1 MRNLN
6 FLRKS
11 ERKSVG
17 TTLALTVGSPSA
29 HRRYSALK
37 HLAFMLLFL
46 LGSLNVWG
54 AEVTDE
60 LTQSLTGVTGTNY
73 TSWSEKTSN
82 SDAVYAGQSA
92 GGNSSI
98 QLRSNNSNS
107 GVITTKSGGK
117 VKSVTVEWNTNTS
130 NGRTINIYGKNSAY
144 TQPTELYNT
153 TNQGTLLGTIVMGT
167 STSLSVTGDYEYIG
181 IRSASGA
188 LYLTSISIVWESGS
202 SDPTVLESI
211 AVGEDLENKTYETT
225 DKLDLTGLT
234 VTGYYTVGD
243 PQTISSDISWKVR
256 TSEAANDAVA
266 LDAYVLTAGQTS
278 VDVQATVDEIS
289 SDWVTISGL
298 TVTAPEGD
306 KLTRETTGVTGTSY
320 TGWSGKSGASGAVYA
335 GNSAGGNESIQLR
348 SSNNNSGV
356 VSTTS
361 GGLIRKVKVAWNSNT
376 ASGRTL
382 NVYGSNTAYTAASD
396 LYGDN
401 KGTLLGTIVNGTS
414 TQLEITGDYEY
425 VGVRSD
431 DGAMYLTSIT
441 FVWGAGK
448 ELESI
453 AVKNNP
459 GKVSYNIGDAF
470 DATGLVITATYDDSS
485 TEDIAY
491 AGNEDKF
498 SFTGFDSSA
507 AAAEQAITVE
517 YGGKST
523 TFNVEIKD
531 VTLQIVTVSGTPTT
545 TSYTAGDAFDPEGL
559 TVMGHYSDN
568 SDAPITSG
576 ITWSYPD
583 ANNTLAVDQASIRVV
598 ATVEQI
604 ASEPYTF
611 NGLTV
616 TAAPLVASWVAS
628 GQGYS
633 DKTDMTEETVT
644 FGPSNN
650 FSIVFGAGTN
660 TQNAPKYY
668 TTGTAVRAYGGNTFA
683 LSSSDFKFKEIVISF
698 SSGEGS
704 NDITT
709 NVGTY
714 NAGTWTGNSKEVT
727 FTIGGTT
734 GHRRIAS
741 ITVTYEAALPSAA
754 TPTFSVAEGTYF
766 ETQNVTITTATAGA
780 TIYYTTDGAEPTTG
794 SSVYSDPI
802 AVSTNMTIKAI
813 AVKNGLENSAVA
825 SATYAM
831 GPIFASLEDLV
842 AADLTSNT
850 MVKVS
855 FSNVAIKT
863 IDTNKK
869 YVTFDIQKEEKDIE
883 IYFSAET
890 LPTTWVVGGTLSGT
904 ILAPWV
910 RYEKSNVL
918 QCWELKPEAG
928 WQWTNLT
935 YNSPITKEI
944 DHVTVTGTAIKTA
957 YVDGEVFDPAGLTV
971 TLYYTDETNE
981 VVTEGIVWAPTTALT
996 EGTTSVNVT
1005 ATVNEVT
1012 SAAYPVNVTVSAIPT
1027 KTIAEFIAAG
1037 GGRCYLVGVVS
1048 NLTNND
1054 KNCTL
1059 TDNSGEILLYN
1070 ISQNGAVTDFVTL
1083 DVEEDDRIKVIATTY
1098 QVYNQKD
1105 EVVAPEFVEE
1115 LAPEVVA
1122 VTGVTVAPTTTTV
1135 KVGKTV
1141 TLTATILPALATNTN
1156 VSWESDATGVAT
1168 VDENGVVTGVSE
1180 GTAHITVTTEENSF
1194 TATATITV
1202 EEGINFASG
1211 DWVLVKDAAELTAGS
1226 YVIIAA
1232 SDAAKAMGSYVS
1244 GNNCPGK
1251 DATKGETL
1259 TYSDQFAIF
1268 EIGDY
1273 EIDEVTYKTFFDVNV
1288 EKYLSLNSDANQLK
1302 AQTAKGEDVAWTITS
1317 VNSESGLAVVNSK
1330 SYSTRSMRYNGN
1342 NTSIF
1347 ACYGSGNTNQ
1357 KHIVLYK
1364 YEEHKFTLTYNKNTD
1379 AEVSGMP
1386 EAQRVDEDNKVTV
1399 SEGVP
1404 TCGSKIF
1411 TGWNTQADGEG
1422 ETKAANAVLT
1432 LSNDLTLYAQWRDPF
1447 TVTISYDANEGTGEM
1462 AADADQVEGSTYTIK
1477 ANAFEREGYLF
1488 AGWKAYAG
1496 GNELTITNG
1505 EFTVPATD
1513 VTVKAQWQSATDSK
1527 WVLVEHLSQLAI
1539 GDKVIIVA
1547 KESDYALGAEA
1558 GSSNKYRARE
1568 AANKAGKLLIPTAG
1582 ATQLTL
1588 GKSGDYYT
1596 FKDGDNYLMWSS
1608 GNTLPTEASVSDNS
1622 LWTISFEDG
1631 VMHIVNKTGE
1641 NENRQIQYNDNG
1653 GQERF
1658 ATYTGSQQAVVIY
1671 KYLDM
1676 DPTDEDSGHER
1687 VDLVLNGI
1695 GTICLPYD
1703 VKASDRFGGVF
1714 YMPSHKTSGFAN
1726 FIEET
1731 GTLRAGK
1738 AYIFVA
1744 ENEFIRL
1751 KYSGTVVSEPLS
1763 DVEDTRGL
1771 IGTFTNIAPGN
1782 LTHKYVI
1789 ANNKLME
1796 CGSGAYLNAY
1806 RAYLDLEVMPE
1817 EALVINDGPGAAP
1830 RRRLGVAGNAPDVTT
1845 GMENVQGDNVQAT
1858 KVLING
1864 ELFILRGEKMYDAK
1878 GQLVK

>member
-1 MRNLN
+1 MSRFSSYLVQLTADV
-6 FLRKS
+6 FQRFSSGSQASLVTRFS
-11 ERKSVG
+11 CAESSSSHSFMSRQSV
-17 TTLALTVGSPSA
+17 
-29 HRRYSALK
+29 
-37 HLAFMLLFL
+37 LAFLLVL
-46 LGSLNVWG
+46 LTTVFGVGNAWGETSTLTFTAEANGSGTADDNVAWT
-54 AEVTDE
+54 VTSDGTE
-60 LTQSLTGVTGTNY
+60 STFDNTKGIHYGTKSAQVKYIKLTTSGISGTITKVVVN
-73 TSWSEKTSN
+73 
-82 SDAVYAGQSA
+82 ASA
-92 GGNSSI
+92 A
-98 QLRSNNSNS
+98 S
-107 GVITTKSGGK
+107 GVSATA
-117 VKSVTVEWNTNTS
+117 SVTVGGNAF
-130 NGRTINIYGKNSAY
+130 GGDA
-144 TQPTELYNT
+144 Q
-153 TNQGTLLGTIVMGT
+153 
-167 STSLSVTGDYEYIG
+167 SLSTTATDYTFTG
-181 IRSASGA
+181 SASGE
-188 LYLTSISIVWESGS
+188 IVVTVTKPSKAAKAIYCKSVAVTYSTGGGS
-202 SDPTVLESI
+202 SETVVKTLKSI
-211 AVGEDLENKTYETT
+211 AVSGMTTSYEVGAAFSFDGTCTATYSVTVNDEPQDDEQKTVTPTSVSTPDMTEAGNKTI
-225 DKLDLTGLT
+225 T
-234 VTGYYTVGD
+234 VTYVEDEVEESTTYNITV
-243 PQTISSDISWKVR
+243 
-256 TSEAANDAVA
+256 AAA
-266 LDAYVLTAGQTS
+266 
-278 VDVQATVDEIS
+278 
-289 SDWVTISGL
+289 
-298 TVTAPEGD
+298 EGD
-306 KLTRETTGVTGTSY
+306 KLTVETTGVTGTSY
-320 TGWSGKSGASGAVYA
+320 ADWKEVAGASGAVYA
-335 GNSAGGNESIQLR
+335 GQSAGSNSSIQLR
-348 SSNNNSGV
+348 SKNSNSGII
-356 VSTTS
+356 STTS
-361 GGLIRKVKVAWNSNT
+361 GGVIRKVKVVWNSNT
-376 ASGRTL
+376 SSGATL
-382 NVYGSNTAYTAASD
+382 NVYGKSAAYTAASE
-396 LYGDN
+396 LYGLETQ
-401 KGTLLGTIVNGTS
+401 GTLLGTIVKGTS
-414 TQLEITGDYEY
+414 TELEITGDYEY
-425 VGVRSD
+425 VGVCSNS
-431 DGAMYLTSIT
+431 GAMYLTSIT

-448 ELESI
+448 ELSSI
-453 AVKNNP
+453 AVKTNP
-459 GKVSYNIGDAF
+459 DKVSYNINDEF

-485 TEDIAY
+485 TDDIAY
-491 AGNEDKF
+491 TGNEDKF
-498 SFTGFDSSA
+498 LFSGFSSA
-507 AAAEQAITVE
+507 AAAAAQAITVT

-531 VTLQIVTVSGTPTT
+531 VTLQTVTVSGTPTT
-545 TSYTAGDAFDPEGL
+545 TSYTAGDVFDPTDL

-583 ANNTLAVDQASIRVV
+583 DNATLAVGQTSIRVV
-598 ATVEQI
+598 ATVDEI

-628 GQGYS
+628 VQEYA

-714 NAGTWTGNSKEVT
+714 DAGTWTGNSKEVT

-741 ITVTYEAALPSAA
+741 ITVTYEAALPSVE

-780 TIYYTTDGAEPTTG
+780 TIYYTTDGTEPTTG

-813 AVKNGLENSAVA
+813 AVKDDLENSAVA

-831 GPIFASLEDLV
+831 GPIFNSLEDLV

-855 FSNVAIKT
+855 FSNVAIKK

-904 ILAPWV
+904 ILAPWKRFV
-910 RYEKSNVL
+910 QSSNFV
-918 QCWELKPEAG
+918 CWELAPESG

-935 YNSPITKEI
+935 YNSPITKTI

-957 YVDGEVFDPAGLTV
+957 YVDGEVFDPAGLIV

-981 VVTEGIVWAPTTALT
+981 VVTDGITWAPTTALT

-1005 ATVNEVT
+1005 ATVNDVT
-1012 SAAYPVNVTVSAIPT
+1012 SAAHPVDVTVTAIPT

-1048 NLTNND
+1048 NLTNSD

-1083 DVEEDDRIKVIATTY
+1083 DVEEGDRIKVIATTY

-1135 KVGKTV
+1135 KVGKTI
-1141 TLTATILPALATNTN
+1141 TLTATVLPALASNTN

-1168 VDENGVVTGVSE
+1168 VENGVVTGVAE

-1202 EEGINFASG
+1202 EEGIDFAAG

-1232 SDAAKAMGSYVS
+1232 AESDKALSTTQ
-1244 GNNCPGK
+1244 NNNNRS
-1251 DATKGETL
+1251 AQAITKIADMLKYETAP
-1259 TYSDQFAIF
+1259 AIF
-1268 EIGDY
+1268 ELKVGNKENTFAFY
-1273 EIDEVTYKTFFDVNV
+1273 DEDNDGYIYAASSSSNYLKTETVLSDNSSWVISVTSAGVASATAQGTNTR
-1288 EKYLSLNSDANQLK
+1288 NQLK
-1302 AQTAKGEDVAWTITS
+1302 NNGDLFS
-1317 VNSESGLAVVNSK
+1317 CYSSGQAD
-1330 SYSTRSMRYNGN
+1330 
-1342 NTSIF
+1342 I
-1347 ACYGSGNTNQ
+1347 A
-1357 KHIVLYK
+1357 LYK

-1386 EAQRVDEDNKVTV
+1386 EAQRVDEDNEVTV
-1399 SEGVP
+1399 STEVP

-1432 LSNDLTLYAQWRDPF
+1432 LSNDLTLFAQWRTPV
-1447 TVTISYDANEGTGEM
+1447 TVTISYDANEGSGSM
-1462 AADADQVEGSTYTIK
+1462 DADAEQVEGSTYTIK
-1477 ANAFEREGYLF
+1477 ANEFERDGYLF
-1488 AGWKAYAG
+1488 AGWKAYDAG
-1496 GNELTITNG
+1496 ENELTITNG
-1505 EFTVPATD
+1505 KFTVPATD

-1539 GDKVIIVA
+1539 GDKVIIA
-1547 KESDYALGAEA
+1547 AADFEYALSTTQNSNNRGAVEI
-1558 GSSNKYRARE
+1558 SKR
-1568 AANKAGKLLIPTAG
+1568 GKLLIPNADVQ
-1582 ATQLTL
+1582 QLTL
-1588 GKSGDYYT
+1588 GKDGSNYT
-1596 FKDGDNYLMWSS
+1596 FNTGAGYLYAASSGSNYLRTQETNDDNGKWTITLAEGGVATITAQGS
-1608 GNTLPTEASVSDNS
+1608 NTRNVMSYNTSHLFACYASDN
-1622 LWTISFEDG
+1622 TQKDI
-1631 VMHIVNKTGE
+1631 
-1641 NENRQIQYNDNG
+1641 
-1653 GQERF
+1653 
-1658 ATYTGSQQAVVIY
+1658 VIY
-1671 KYLDM
+1671 KYLDI
-1676 DPTDEDSGHER
+1676 DPEDASTGYERTDLILS
-1687 VDLVLNGI
+1687 GI
-1695 GTICLPYD
+1695 GTICLPYN
-1703 VKASDRFGGVF
+1703 VEASDRFGGVF

-1763 DVEDTRGL
+1763 NVADTRGL
-1771 IGTFTNIAPGN
+1771 IGTFTGISAGD
-1782 LTHKYVI
+1782 LTGKYVI
-1789 ANNKLME
+1789 ADNKLRK

-1806 RAYLDLEVMPE
+1806 RAYLDLDLMPE
-1817 EALVINDGPGAAP
+1817 EELTINEPANAP
-1830 RRRLGVAGNAPDVTT
+1830 ARRRLGIGGGASGVTT
-1845 GMENVQGDNVQAT
+1845 DIVDVQGDSLSGI
-1858 KVLING
+1858 KVLLNG
-1864 ELFILRGEKMYDAK
+1864 QLFIIRGEKMYDAT
-1878 GQLVK
+1878 GRLVK

>member
-1 MRNLN
+1 M
-6 FLRKS
+6 
-11 ERKSVG
+11 
-17 TTLALTVGSPSA
+17 ALTVGSPSV

-98 QLRSNNSNS
+98 QLRSNSSNS

-188 LYLTSISIVWESGS
+188 LYLTSISIVWESSS
-202 SDPTVLESI
+202 SDPTVLQSI
-211 AVGEDLENKTYETT
+211 AVGGDLGNKKYETT

-243 PQTISSDISWKVR
+243 PQTISSGISWNVR

-266 LDAYVLTAGQTS
+266 LDEYVLTAGQTS

-320 TGWSGKSGASGAVYA
+320 TDWSEKTVASDAVYA

-361 GGLIRKVKVAWNSNT
+361 GGLIKKVKVAWNSNT

-382 NVYGSNTAYTAASD
+382 DVYGSNTAYTAASD
-396 LYGDN
+396 LYGEN
-401 KGTLLGTIVNGTS
+401 SGTLLGTIAYGTS

-425 VGVRSD
+425 VGVRSNS
-431 DGAMYLTSIT
+431 GAMYLESIT
-441 FVWGAGK
+441 FVWEAGK
-448 ELESI
+448 QLEAI
-453 AVKNNP
+453 AVKTNP
-459 GKVSYNIGDAF
+459 NKLSYNINDEF

-485 TEDIAY
+485 SEDIAY

-498 SFTGFDSSA
+498 SFSGFSSA
-507 AAAEQAITVE
+507 AAAAAQAITVT
-517 YGGKST
+517 YGGEST

-531 VTLQIVTVSGTPTT
+531 VTLQSVTVGGTPTT
-545 TSYTAGDAFDPEGL
+545 TSYTAGDTFDPAGL

-583 ANNTLAVDQASIRVV
+583 DNATLAVDQASIRVV
-598 ATVEQI
+598 ATVDEI
-604 ASEPYTF
+604 ASEAYTVS
-611 NGLTV
+611 GLTV

-628 GQGYS
+628 EHYNET
-633 DKTDMTEETVT
+633 TDMTAETVA

-660 TQNAPKYY
+660 SNAPKYY
-668 TTGTAVRAYGGNTFA
+668 TSGEAVRAYGGNTFA
-683 LSSSDFKFKEIVISF
+683 LSSTGYKFKEIVIGF
-698 SSGEGS
+698 GSSDGS
-704 NDITT
+704 NAISA

-714 NAGTWTGNSKEVT
+714 DAGTWTGNSKEVV
-727 FTIGGTT
+727 FTIGGTS
-734 GHRRIAS
+734 GQRRIAS
-741 ITVTYEAALPSAA
+741 ITVTYVEAQPSVE
-754 TPTFSVAEGTYF
+754 TPTISPDGGDFITASQT
-766 ETQNVTITTATAGA
+766 VTITCATDGAEIHYTLDGTDPTNVSATYTEELSLTGTTTVKAIAIKDGMENSAVASATFTKIEVKTVADALSAAVNEVVYVSGTITSITEVNIGYKNATYVISDISAGIPQNEMIVYRGKYIDGADFTSVDQLHVGDVVLVKGTISQHDSKNQLAAGNILQSISAPAVAVPSFTPDGGGFIVSASVSLTCVTTGA
-780 TIYYTTDGAEPTTG
+780 TIYYTTDGTTPDNTKNAYA
-794 SSVYSDPI
+794 SAIPL
-802 AVSTNMTIKAI
+802 TETTTIKA
-813 AVKNGLENSAVA
+813 
-825 SATYAM
+825 
-831 GPIFASLEDLV
+831 
-842 AADLTSNT
+842 
-850 MVKVS
+850 
-855 FSNVAIKT
+855 VAIK
-863 IDTNKK
+863 NSESSM
-869 YVTFDIQKEEKDIE
+869 VVERTFTKTDPMTVAAAYDALDNDDPISDAAVEGIVYKVDRCTADGNAQYWISDDGTESTKVIE
-883 IYFSAET
+883 IFNGYGLDGANFADADGIQ
-890 LPTTWVVGGTLSGT
+890 VGDKVIVFGTLKIYYNKNSEEVCREFDSGSR
-904 ILAPWV
+904 LL
-910 RYEKSNVL
+910 S
-918 QCWELKPEAG
+918 
-928 WQWTNLT
+928 LT
-935 YNSPITKEI
+935 RK
-944 DHVTVTGTAIKTA
+944 TVTGVAVTGTPSKTSYKTGQA
-957 YVDGEVFDPAGLTV
+957 FEPAGLTV
-971 TLYYTDETNE
+971 TVTYNDNSHATVAVADCGWEITPATFTEAGTNKSVSVKATYNE
-981 VVTEGIVWAPTTALT
+981 VPSPAFAVEGLTVTAAPTFNDPNHEWQL
-996 EGTTSVNVT
+996 
-1005 ATVNEVT
+1005 VT
-1012 SAAYPVNVTVSAIPT
+1012 SDAQLVAGKYYVIASTDQGKVMSNTISSNVAG
-1027 KTIAEFIAAG
+1027 EIAATFADGVINYNAFGSSQSADAAGVAVLQLG
-1037 GGRCYLVGVVS
+1037 GEA
-1048 NLTNND
+1048 D
-1054 KNCTL
+1054 AWTL
-1059 TDNSGEILLYN
+1059 T
-1070 ISQNGAVTDFVTL
+1070 
-1083 DVEEDDRIKVIATTY
+1083 
-1098 QVYNQKD
+1098 
-1105 EVVAPEFVEE
+1105 EVVANDALLGATAVKY
-1115 LAPEVVA
+1115 LAW
-1122 VTGVTVAPTTTTV
+1122 GNGTTTWSISIASDDATIQNGTASYGRILHNV
-1135 KVGKTV
+1135 SNTRFTTYTSNTSVSMLLPQLYVWAEKVYKLRYDANGGENAPAAQPAVAGQATV
-1141 TLTATILPALATNTN
+1141 TNAKPTKEDKIFKEWNTL
-1156 VSWESDATGVAT
+1156 VG
-1168 VDENGVVTGVSE
+1168 
-1180 GTAHITVTTEENSF
+1180 
-1194 TATATITV
+1194 
-1202 EEGINFASG
+1202 G
-1211 DWVLVKDAAELTAGS
+1211 DGE
-1226 YVIIAA
+1226 
-1232 SDAAKAMGSYVS
+1232 AKA
-1244 GNNCPGK
+1244 
-1251 DATKGETL
+1251 AGEVIDL
-1259 TYSDQFAIF
+1259 SA
-1268 EIGDY
+1268 GD
-1273 EIDEVTYKTFFDVNV
+1273 V
-1288 EKYLSLNSDANQLK
+1288 
-1302 AQTAKGEDVAWTITS
+1302 
-1317 VNSESGLAVVNSK
+1317 
-1330 SYSTRSMRYNGN
+1330 
-1342 NTSIF
+1342 
-1347 ACYGSGNTNQ
+1347 
-1357 KHIVLYK
+1357 
-1364 YEEHKFTLTYNKNTD
+1364 
-1379 AEVSGMP
+1379 
-1386 EAQRVDEDNKVTV
+1386 
-1399 SEGVP
+1399 
-1404 TCGSKIF
+1404 
-1411 TGWNTQADGEG
+1411 
-1422 ETKAANAVLT
+1422 
-1432 LSNDLTLYAQWRDPF
+1432 TLYAQWRDPVPV
-1447 TVTISYDANEGTGEM
+1447 TVSYDANEGTGEM
-1462 AADADQVEGSTYTIK
+1462 AADAGQVEGSTYTIK
-1477 ANAFEREGYLF
+1477 ANAFERNGYLF
-1488 AGWKAYAG
+1488 AGWKAYDA
-1496 GNELTITNG
+1496 NDDELEITNG
-1505 EFTVPATD
+1505 KFTVPATN

-1539 GDKVIIVA
+1539 GDKVIIAA

-1622 LWTISFEDG
+1622 LWTISFEEG
-1631 VMHIVNKTGE
+1631 VMHIVNKTD
-1641 NENRQIQYNDNG
+1641 ENRQIQYNGNS

-1751 KYSGTVVSEPLS
+1751 KYSGDAVSEPLS
-1763 DVEDTRGL
+1763 NVADTRGL

-1806 RAYLDLEVMPE
+1806 RAYLDLDAMPE

>member
-1 MRNLN
+1 
-6 FLRKS
+6 
-11 ERKSVG
+11 
-17 TTLALTVGSPSA
+17 
-29 HRRYSALK
+29 
-37 HLAFMLLFL
+37 MLLI
-46 LGSLNVWG
+46 V
-54 AEVTDE
+54 
-60 LTQSLTGVTGTNY
+60 GVGHLWATEAVYKQTIFSPDNNEKGVQNY
-73 TSWSEKTSN
+73 TSTWINTTN
-82 SDAVYAGQSA
+82 GFVVTTVNA
-92 GGNSSI
+92 N
-98 QLRSNNSNS
+98 NNSNGWS
-107 GVITTKSGGK
+107 GAIKIGTKTTASTGTITTNAAIDKAITKVVLTIDEVPYANNVTSITLKTSSNGSTWTSAGTFAKEVGAQTVTLTSPTADLYYQIEVVCTGATKNGCIKFSQVDFYTEESTGGDVI
-117 VKSVTVEWNTNTS
+117 VKTLQSIEVTGMTTTYDQNAAFSFDGTCTATYSVTKNDEPQADEQKEVTPTSVSAPDMTTTGVKTITVSFTDGGVTKNTTYDISVNEHTVTPGTYELLLANAFWGTNGTGANAGHTASGSQYDITVSIDGSSGTQNYINNTET
-130 NGRTINIYGKNSAY
+130 RIYGSHTITFSVPSGYVLKEI
-144 TQPTELYNT
+144 T
-153 TNQGTLLGTIVMGT
+153 GLGTSSKSDIDV
-167 STSLSVTGDYEYIG
+167 
-181 IRSASGA
+181 A
-188 LYLTSISIVWESGS
+188 SGS
-202 SDPTVLESI
+202 SGTINTQVW
-211 AVGEDLENKTYETT
+211 
-225 DKLDLTGLT
+225 TGSAQS
-234 VTGYYTVGD
+234 VTF
-243 PQTISSDISWKVR
+243 
-256 TSEAANDAVA
+256 
-266 LDAYVLTAGQTS
+266 
-278 VDVQATVDEIS
+278 DV
-289 SDWVTISGL
+289 
-298 TVTAPEGD
+298 
-306 KLTRETTGVTGTSY
+306 
-320 TGWSGKSGASGAVYA
+320 
-335 GNSAGGNESIQLR
+335 
-348 SSNNNSGV
+348 
-356 VSTTS
+356 
-361 GGLIRKVKVAWNSNT
+361 
-376 ASGRTL
+376 SGRTDFTT
-382 NVYGSNTAYTAASD
+382 VSVTY
-396 LYGDN
+396 
-401 KGTLLGTIVNGTS
+401 
-414 TQLEITGDYEY
+414 EID
-425 VGVRSD
+425 V
-431 DGAMYLTSIT
+431 
-441 FVWGAGK
+441 
-448 ELESI
+448 ELFSI
-453 AVKNNP
+453 AVKTNP
-459 GKVSYNIGDAF
+459 TKTSYIINDAF
-470 DATGLVITATYDDSS
+470 DATGLVITATYSDAS

-491 AGNEDKF
+491 VGNEEKF
-498 SFTGFDSSA
+498 SFAGFNSASA
-507 AAAEQAITVE
+507 ASAQTITVT
-517 YGGKST
+517 YGGKTT
-523 TFNVEIKD
+523 TFNVEILD
-531 VTLQIVTVSGTPTT
+531 ITLQSVTVSGTPTT
-545 TSYTAGDAFDPEGL
+545 TSYTAGDTFDPEGL
-559 TVMGHYSDN
+559 TVTGHYSDN
-568 SDAPITSG
+568 SDVVITTG

-583 ANNTLAVDQASIRVV
+583 ADNVLTEGQTSIRVV
-598 ATVEQI
+598 ATVEEI
-604 ASEPYTF
+604 ASAPYPVS
-611 NGLTV
+611 GLTV

-628 GQGYS
+628 EHYNET
-633 DKTDMTEETVT
+633 TDMTAETVA

-668 TTGTAVRAYGGNTFA
+668 TSGEAVRAYGGNTFA
-683 LSSSDFKFKEIVISF
+683 LSSNDYKFTKIVISF

-714 NAGTWTGNSKEVT
+714 EAGTWTGNSKEVT

-741 ITVTYEAALPSAA
+741 ITVTYAEALPSVE

-780 TIYYTTDGAEPTTG
+780 TIYYTTDGTEPTTG

-813 AVKNGLENSAVA
+813 AVKDGLENSAVA

-869 YVTFDIQKEEKDIE
+869 YVTFDIQKEGKDIE

-890 LPTTWVVGGTLSGT
+890 LPTTWVGGGTLSGT

-928 WQWTNLT
+928 WQWTDLT
-935 YNSPITKEI
+935 YNSPITKTI
-944 DHVTVTGTAIKTA
+944 DHVTVTGTATKTA
-957 YVDGEVFDPAGLTV
+957 YVDGEVFDPAGLIV

-981 VVTEGIVWAPTTALT
+981 VVTDGITWAPTTALT
-996 EGTTSVNVT
+996 VGMTSVDVT
-1005 ATVNEVT
+1005 ATVENTT
-1012 SAAYPVNVTVSAIPT
+1012 SAVYPVSITVSEIPT
-1027 KTIAEFIAAG
+1027 KTIAEFIEAG

-1083 DVEEDDRIKVIATTY
+1083 DVEEGDRIKVIATTY

-1122 VTGVTVAPTTTTV
+1122 VTGVTVAPTTATV
-1135 KVGKTV
+1135 KEGKTI
-1141 TLTATILPALATNTN
+1141 TLTATVQPALATNTN

-1168 VDENGVVTGVSE
+1168 VDENGVVTGVAK

-1202 EEGINFASG
+1202 EEGINFAAG

-1244 GNNCPGK
+1244 GNNNCPGK
-1251 DATKGETL
+1251 DATKGEML
-1259 TYSDQFAIF
+1259 TYSNQFAIF

-1273 EIDEVTYKTFFDVNV
+1273 KIDEVTYKTFFDV
-1288 EKYLSLNSDANQLK
+1288 ETEEYLYLNANSNYLK
-1302 AQTAKGEDVAWTITS
+1302 AQTDKNENTAWTITS

-1330 SYSTRSMRYNGN
+1330 SYPDRSMRYNGN
-1342 NTSIF
+1342 STSIF
-1347 ACYGSGNTNQ
+1347 ACYGSNNTNQ

-1364 YEEHKFTLTYNKNTD
+1364 YEEHKFTLTYNKNIE

-1386 EAQRVDEDNKVTV
+1386 EAQRANEDNKVTV
-1399 SEGVP
+1399 STDVP

-1411 TGWNTQADGEG
+1411 TGWNTQDDGNG
-1422 ETKAANAVLT
+1422 EAKAANAELT
-1432 LSNDLTLYAQWRDPF
+1432 LSDDLTLYAQWRDPE
-1447 TVTISYDANEGTGEM
+1447 TVTVSYDANEGTGEM

-1477 ANAFEREGYLF
+1477 ANAFERNGYLF
-1488 AGWKAYAG
+1488 AGWRAYDA
-1496 GNELTITNG
+1496 NDDELTITNG
-1505 EFTVPATD
+1505 KFTVPATN

-1539 GDKVIIVA
+1539 GDKVIIAA

-1622 LWTISFEDG
+1622 LWTISFEEG
-1631 VMHIVNKTGE
+1631 VMHIVNKKGE
-1641 NENRQIQYNDNG
+1641 NENRQIQYNDNS

-1658 ATYTGSQQAVVIY
+1658 ATYTGAQKAVVLY
-1671 KYLDM
+1671 KYLDI
-1676 DPTDEDSGHER
+1676 DPENATSGYERTDLILS
-1687 VDLVLNGI
+1687 GI

-1731 GTLRAGK
+1731 GTLKAGK

-1751 KYSGTVVSEPLS
+1751 KYSGDEALAPLS
-1763 DVEDTRGL
+1763 DPEKTRGL
-1771 IGTFTNIAPGN
+1771 IGTFTNIVAGN
-1782 LTHKYVI
+1782 LTGKYVI
-1789 ANNKLME
+1789 ADNKLRE

-1806 RAYLDLEVMPE
+1806 RAYLDLDKMPE
-1817 EALVINDGPGAAP
+1817 EELTINEPANAP
-1830 RRRLGVAGNAPDVTT
+1830 ARRRLGVSGSNNMPT
-1845 GMENVQGDNVQAT
+1845 GMDELNVSERPV
-1858 KVLING
+1858 KVMMDG
-1864 ELFILRGEKMYDAK
+1864 QMFIIRGEKMYDATGK
-1878 GQLVK
+1878 LVK